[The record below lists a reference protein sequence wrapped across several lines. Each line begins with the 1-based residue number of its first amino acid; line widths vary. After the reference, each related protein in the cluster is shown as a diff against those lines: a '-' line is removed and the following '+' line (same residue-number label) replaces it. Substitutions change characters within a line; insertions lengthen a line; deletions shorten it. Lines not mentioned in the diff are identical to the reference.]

1 MAKTNTEP
9 KAPAVAETAT
19 TSTGAPVLCQ
29 VIQNR
34 TQIGK
39 AICASGKK
47 LHLPLDQAKTLE
59 GLGKVRI
66 LGI

>member
-1 MAKTNTEP
+1 MAKPNTKQE
-9 KAPAVAETAT
+9 APAVAKTAT
-19 TSTGAPVLCQ
+19 QSTGAPVLVQ

-39 AICASGKK
+39 AICAAGKK

>member
-1 MAKTNTEP
+1 MAKTNTQP

-19 TSTGAPVLCQ
+19 QPTGAPVLVQ
-29 VIQNR
+29 VTQNR

-39 AICASGKK
+39 AICAAGKK
-47 LHLPLDQAKTLE
+47 LHLPLDQAQTLE

-66 LGI
+66 LGV

>member
-1 MAKTNTEP
+1 MAKKAATQE
-9 KAPAVAETAT
+9 APAVAESAT
-19 TSTGAPVLCQ
+19 PPTLALCQ

-47 LHLPLDQAKTLE
+47 LHLPMDQAKALQE
-59 GLGKVRI
+59 LGKVRI